1 MMAPALLL
9 RETAKRLRNAGIP
22 DPETDGALLL
32 SFLCG
37 KAPLALRLDTETE
50 LPAALLDRFEA
61 LVTRRLSRE
70 PLQYITGEAPFLG
83 RIFRVDPRVLIPRP
97 ETEGLCRA
105 VLEAYPD
112 GASADVLDLCCGS
125 GCIGLSLASERPS
138 FRVALSDISED
149 ALAVTA
155 LNAERLSVQVSLHRG
170 DLAAGLPAASFD
182 CIVSNPPYIPSA
194 DCGTLQPEVLCEP
207 RLALDGGV
215 DGLVFYRRIAAESS
229 RVLRPGGRLFLEIG
243 YGEADGV
250 SALLAS
256 AGFSRISV
264 REDFAGIP
272 RIVSAA
278 LTPTEDVCSGN

>member
-1 MMAPALLL
+1 MMVPALLL
-9 RETAKRLRNAGIP
+9 RETAKRLRSAGIP

-37 KAPLALRLDTETE
+37 KAPLPLRLDTETE
-50 LPAALLDRFEA
+50 LSPALLEHFEA
-61 LVTRRLSRE
+61 LVMRRMSRE

-83 RIFRVDPRVLIPRP
+83 RVFHVDPRVLIPRP

-105 VLEAYPD
+105 VLEAYPE
-112 GASADVLDLCCGS
+112 GAAADVLDLCCGS
-125 GCIGLSLASERPS
+125 GCIGLSLAAERPS
-138 FRVALSDISED
+138 FRVVLSDISED

-155 LNAERLSVQVSLHRG
+155 LNAEHLSVHVSLRCA

-182 CIVSNPPYIPSA
+182 CVVSNPPYIPSA
-194 DCGTLQPEVLCEP
+194 DCPALQPEVLREP

-215 DGLVFYRRIAAESS
+215 DGQDFYRRIAAEAS
-229 RVLRPGGRLFLEIG
+229 RVLRPGGCLFLEIG

-250 SALLAS
+250 SMLLAS

-272 RIVSAA
+272 RIVSAVVA
-278 LTPTEDVCSGN
+278 PTEDVCSGS